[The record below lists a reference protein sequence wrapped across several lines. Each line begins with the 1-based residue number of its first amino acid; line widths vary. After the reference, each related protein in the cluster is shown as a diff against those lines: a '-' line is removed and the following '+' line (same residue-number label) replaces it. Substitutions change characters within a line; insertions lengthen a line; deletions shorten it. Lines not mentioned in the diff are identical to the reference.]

1 MYGQYFEKIV
11 DQVVGAWRKK
21 FKTLIK
27 IDQPGSFALYLLTKT
42 VKAPFSLFQFKFPFF
57 SKFLDLSPT
66 LSSAFF

>member
-57 SKFLDLSPT
+57 
-66 LSSAFF
+66 